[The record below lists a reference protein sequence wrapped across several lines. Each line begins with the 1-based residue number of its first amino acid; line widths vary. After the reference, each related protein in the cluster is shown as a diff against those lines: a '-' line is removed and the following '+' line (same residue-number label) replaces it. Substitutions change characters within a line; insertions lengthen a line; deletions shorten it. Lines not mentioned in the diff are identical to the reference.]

1 MKKFI
6 TISLLVLAIASIAFF
21 SVTTIT
27 TKAAASEVAETID
40 LSDVIVTAYEGNNE
54 FVSMSGLDCLSVFY
68 VLPTNVKTQIATEW
82 NKFSKVAKSKGT
94 YAGVKYSFAE
104 DKCIFQYGGCKVV
117 VTNLSPEEISK
128 IFLKIE

>member
-6 TISLLVLAIASIAFF
+6 AILLSVLAIASIAFF
-21 SVTTIT
+21 SVAAIT
-27 TKAAASEVAETID
+27 KKAATSEVAETVN

-54 FVSMSGLDCLSVFY
+54 FASMSGLDCLSVFY

-94 YAGVKYSFAE
+94 YAGVKYSFTE
-104 DKCIFQYGGCKVV
+104 DKCTFQYGGCKVV
-117 VTNLSPEEISK
+117 ATNLSPEEISK

>member
-6 TISLLVLAIASIAFF
+6 AISLSVLAIASIAFF
-21 SVTTIT
+21 SVAAIT
-27 TKAAASEVAETID
+27 TKAASEVAETVD
-40 LSDVIVTAYEGNNE
+40 LSDVTVTAYEGNNE
-54 FVSMSGLDCLSVFY
+54 FASMSGLDCLSVFY

-94 YAGVKYSFAE
+94 YAGVKYSFTE
-104 DKCIFQYGGCKVV
+104 DKCTFQYGGYKVV
-117 VTNLSPEEISK
+117 ATNLSPEEISK

>member
-6 TISLLVLAIASIAFF
+6 TISLSVLAIASIVFF
-21 SVTTIT
+21 SVA
-27 TKAAASEVAETID
+27 TKAAASEVSEVVD
-40 LSDVIVTAYEGNNE
+40 LSDVTVTAYEGNNE

-94 YAGVKYSFAE
+94 YAGVKYSFID
-104 DKCIFQYGGCKVV
+104 DKCTFQYGGCKVV
-117 VTNLSPEEISK
+117 ATNLSPEEISK

>member
-6 TISLLVLAIASIAFF
+6 AISLSVLAIASIAFF
-21 SVTTIT
+21 SVAT
-27 TKAAASEVAETID
+27 TKAAASEVSEVVD
-40 LSDVIVTAYEGNNE
+40 VSDVTVTAYEGNNE
-54 FVSMSGLDCLSVFY
+54 FASMSGLDCLSVFY

-94 YAGVKYSFAE
+94 YAGVKYSFTD
-104 DKCIFQYGGCKVV
+104 DKCTFQYGGCKVV
-117 VTNLSPEEISK
+117 ATNLSPEEISK

>member
-6 TISLLVLAIASIAFF
+6 AISLSMLAIASIAFF
-21 SVTTIT
+21 SVAA
-27 TKAAASEVAETID
+27 TKASEVAETVD
-40 LSDVIVTAYEGNNE
+40 LSDVTVTAYEGNNE
-54 FVSMSGLDCLSVFY
+54 FASMSGLDCLSVFY

-94 YAGVKYSFAE
+94 YAGVKYSFTE
-104 DKCIFQYGGCKVV
+104 DKCTFQYGGYKVV
-117 VTNLSPEEISK
+117 ATNLSPEEISK